1 MKFITG
7 IKKIIPTKF
16 KQIIKQIIRN
26 FLFVKKYKFF
36 PPASYTDMSGYEL
49 LLDVIIEKKIYQLE
63 GDFVEIGAFIGGGT
77 YKLSKLL
84 QKLKIG
90 KKIYVIDTFSLSLD
104 DHTCKQKNET
114 LKSHKRI
121 MENKEQYEVFKK
133 VTKDCENIIAL
144 VGDSKKVIL
153 PCERIAF
160 AYIDG
165 NHSYEYVKN
174 DFYLIWDKLVPN
186 GIIAF
191 HDYNFDQPGT
201 IEAIH
206 ELIGEQ
212 SNKILKIWINDLKST
227 VFMQKNNN
235 Y

>member
-1 MKFITG
+1 MKFITC

-26 FLFVKKYKFF
+26 FLFVKKYKFLP
-36 PPASYTDMSGYEL
+36 PPAFTDMSGYEL
-49 LLDVIIEKKIYQLE
+49 LLDTIIDKKIYHLE
-63 GDFVEIGAFIGGGT
+63 GDFVEIGVFIGGGT

-84 QKLKIG
+84 ERLKIE

-104 DHTCKQKNET
+104 DHTCKQKKET
-114 LKSHKRI
+114 LKLHKRI
-121 MENKEQYEVFKK
+121 MENKDQYKVYKK
-133 VTKDCENIIAL
+133 VTKNCKNIITL
-144 VGDSKKVIL
+144 VGDSKKIIL
-153 PCERIAF
+153 PCEKISF

-165 NHSYEYVKN
+165 NHSHEYVKN
-174 DFYLIWDKLVPN
+174 DFYLVWDKLVSN

-191 HDYNFDQPGT
+191 HDYNFDQPGA

-212 SNKILKIWINDLKST
+212 SDKILKIWINDLKST
-227 VFMQKNNN
+227 VFMQKK
-235 Y
+235 